1 MGLTK
6 SRLISRL
13 APMKGVKA
21 IGFAPFL
28 AADPVI
34 NTVTGVIAL
43 PAGMTTPPA
52 IARVEVKATGN
63 NIVDTGTFDEATR
76 TNEYVAVNTF
86 FIPGIDIELR
96 NEIQTDS
103 GILKTL
109 FIEDYNGNIYV
120 QGSKNG
126 CDVMTLT
133 SGTDSQ
139 GFSVV
144 VNSKEAEPMYMLAP
158 AGKTAYLAALLP
170 TT

>member
-1 MGLTK
+1 MALTT
-6 SRLISRL
+6 SRLISRA

-28 AADPVI
+28 ASDPVV
-34 NTVTGVIAL
+34 NTATGVIAL
-43 PAGMTTPPA
+43 PSGMTTPAA

-96 NEIQTDS
+96 NEIQGYT
-103 GILKTL
+103 GILQTI
-109 FIEDYNGNIYV
+109 FIEDYNGKIYV
-120 QGSKNG
+120 QGAKNG
-126 CDVMTLT
+126 CDVMTLI

-139 GFSVV
+139 GFALT
-144 VNSKEAEPMYMLAP
+144 VNSKETEAMYLLAP
-158 AGKTAYLAALLP
+158 AGITAYNSALLP
-170 TT
+170 LV